1 MEKSWLSAI
10 LPSDEYKH
18 KRILYFL
25 GEAAVLNLIV
35 LLTFFFL
42 NRLFPHWNL
51 SLEVGLG
58 VSLIVFIFYVATR
71 YMFSGMEYAD
81 VTTETSFKLERKKIL
96 LRSMTFISLYLLVY
110 MIFIG
115 VPRSEGQWSEILGLV
130 LLIGFVYSIY
140 SYISLKRS
148 YNKNRSL
155 LDKECG

>member
-10 LPSDEYKH
+10 LPSDEYKQ
-18 KRILYFL
+18 KMLLYYL

-35 LLTFFFL
+35 LLTLFFL

-51 SLEVGLG
+51 SVEVGLG
-58 VSLIVFIFYVATR
+58 ISIIVFIFYVSTR
-71 YMFSGMEYAD
+71 YMFSGMEYAN

-96 LRSMTFISLYLLVY
+96 LRSMSFISLYLLVY

-115 VPRSEGQWSEILGLV
+115 FPRSEGQWSEILGLV
-130 LLIGFVYSIY
+130 LLIGFVYSIS

-155 LDKECG
+155 LDEKSG